1 MIAEAG
7 VSAPVPSAPKVTN
20 PFEDRSKVWET
31 MAALQYRADGVAD
44 GWDSDEPDTETPEQK
59 YIKVWYPPRKHAGFN
74 NAIKDWGAGHFRVL
88 KPRGPCALLLCNVVH
103 DVLEAS

>member
-7 VSAPVPSAPKVTN
+7 VSASVPSAPMVTN

-59 YIKVWYPPRKHAGFN
+59 YIKVWRPPCIPVDHQPST
-74 NAIKDWGAGHFRVL
+74 VT
-88 KPRGPCALLLCNVVH
+88 NVCS
-103 DVLEAS
+103 DQPGS